1 MYLIHEAEE
10 RDLQIISELEK
21 DLFFEEKWSYFQI
34 LKEFKNEISKIWVL
48 KEKEKIIG
56 YLIFREIKPEI
67 EVFKIGVKKE
77 YQRKGLGTKLM
88 QKLIEFAK
96 EKNISKIFLEV
107 KASNLSAYNFYKKLG
122 FKETYRRKNYYYNE
136 EAIIMVKEI

>member
-1 MYLIHEAEE
+1 MYLIHEAEK

-136 EAIIMVKEI
+136 EAIVMVKEI

>member
-136 EAIIMVKEI
+136 EAIVMVKEI

>member
-1 MYLIHEAEE
+1 MYLIHEAEK